1 MHEFVVSLG
10 EDNMPHF
17 VKRGRKFG
25 MPSASLEVNDFRT
38 TAVDINLD
46 SVSANDDTFATAKA
60 IKAYVDSEVGG
71 ASTLV
76 ALTDTTIASQ
86 ADNNHLQYDS
96 NTSRWVN
103 RTYIDF
109 DKVSSD
115 PGSGGDEEG
124 RLYVKQV
131 DASNNAL
138 AVKIKKATS
147 VVEVELTSPGAVCGE
162 CGRED
167 GAKDPTFNFQTG
179 TIIVELYCG
188 HTYEMDIPAWRRI

>member
-1 MHEFVVSLG
+1 MPLFKKAARGGLSSSQIVVADIKGGVLDIDLSSTS
-10 EDNMPHF
+10 
-17 VKRGRKFG
+17 
-25 MPSASLEVNDFRT
+25 SA
-38 TAVDINLD
+38 
-46 SVSANDDTFATAKA
+46 DDTLASSKA
-60 IKAYVDSEVGG
+60 IKAYVDSAVS
-71 ASTLV
+71 ANTLTG
-76 ALTDTTIASQ
+76 LTDTTIAVSP

-96 NTSRWVN
+96 GTSKWVN
-103 RTYIDF
+103 RAYIDF
-109 DKVSSD
+109 DKLASEPDAPDV
-115 PGSGGDEEG
+115 EEG

-131 DASNNAL
+131 DGSNNAL

-147 VVEVELTSPGAVCGE
+147 VVEVELTSPGAICGE

>member
-1 MHEFVVSLG
+1 
-10 EDNMPHF
+10 MPLF
-17 VKRGRKFG
+17 KKGTKAGLTSTQIVTNDLKDGVLDIDL
-25 MPSASLEVNDFRT
+25 STAS
-38 TAVDINLD
+38 
-46 SVSANDDTFATAKA
+46 SSDDTLASAKA
-60 IKAYVDSEVGG
+60 IKAYVDSAVGV
-71 ASTLV
+71 STLV
-76 ALTDTTIASQ
+76 GLTDTTIASI

-124 RLYVKQV
+124 RLYVKTV
-131 DASNNAL
+131 DATNNAL
-138 AVKIKKATS
+138 AVKIKKATGI
-147 VVEVELTSPGAVCGE
+147 VEVELTSPGAVCGE
-162 CGRED
+162 CGSKD
-167 GAKDPTFNFQTG
+167 GAKDPNYNFQTG

>member
-1 MHEFVVSLG
+1 MNKTNIECFNNVYKS
-10 EDNMPHF
+10 F
-17 VKRGRKFG
+17 VKEIGEILPEYKLTVIKQYDALLSNSDE
-25 MPSASLEVNDFRT
+25 MASEIYVKEFM
-38 TAVDINLD
+38 
-46 SVSANDDTFATAKA
+46 SS
-60 IKAYVDSEVGG
+60 IKDYIDSEVVT

-76 ALTDTTIASQ
+76 ALSDTTIASQ

-96 NTSRWVN
+96 SNSKWVN
-103 RTYIDF
+103 RAYIDF
-109 DKVSSD
+109 DKIAAPAAPD
-115 PGSGGDEEG
+115 AEEG

-147 VVEVELTSPGAVCGE
+147 VVEVELTSPGAICGE
-162 CGRED
+162 CGSED
-167 GAKDPTFNFQTG
+167 GSRDPIFNFKTG